1 MKKILYMLAVLIST
15 TLITS
20 CSPPN
25 ENAHP
30 VFLKAQK
37 MFEDGEFDN
46 ATNGYQEYLDFNR
59 KSSLTHRKLAEL
71 YRDYLDDPFLAA
83 YHYRQL
89 LHYDSNYPDKEAI
102 EIWIASAERDFAKK
116 IQEKNPHDF
125 ISKEEVGKLK
135 SDRERLIVYAIK
147 LKKQNAIL
155 LKSRKGGVFAS
166 SDKEYIASGVKEI
179 YTVKSGDNL
188 QKISREVYG
197 KSKYYRL
204 IFDAN
209 RDSMRSESQL
219 KIGQKLNI
227 PNLKLKKDVIEE
239 EEAKT
244 NEDSSEQL

>member
-1 MKKILYMLAVLIST
+1 MKQILYILAVLISA

-37 MFEDGEFDN
+37 MFEDGEFEN
-46 ATNGYQEYLDFNR
+46 AANGYQEYLDFNR

-71 YRDYLDDPFLAA
+71 YRDYLDDAFLAA

-89 LHYDSNYPDKEAI
+89 LHYNPNYSDKEAI
-102 EIWIASAERDFAKK
+102 EIWIASAEKDFAKK
-116 IQEKNPHDF
+116 IQKDHPNDF
-125 ISKEEVGKLK
+125 ISQEEVEKLK
-135 SDRERLIVYAIK
+135 SDKERLIVYAIK

-155 LKSRKGGVFAS
+155 LKNRKSRVSAS
-166 SDKEYIASGVKEI
+166 SDDKYVASGVKEI

-209 RDSMRSESQL
+209 RDSMKSESQL

-227 PNLKLKKDVIEE
+227 PNLKLRKDAIKKEE
-239 EEAKT
+239 KQPSEE
-244 NEDSSEQL
+244 SSEFM